1 MVSAMNQPTRISTL
15 VLPVEQSLNGAV
27 VTCYA
32 GSLTSD
38 PQAGNLTIQ
47 VIGEILFYRIA
58 SNFRVH
64 YQEYMKDSKQLLYTT

>member
-1 MVSAMNQPTRISTL
+1 M
-15 VLPVEQSLNGAV
+15 

-32 GSLTSD
+32 GGSTSD

-64 YQEYMKDSKQLLYTT
+64 YQEYIKDSKQLLYTV